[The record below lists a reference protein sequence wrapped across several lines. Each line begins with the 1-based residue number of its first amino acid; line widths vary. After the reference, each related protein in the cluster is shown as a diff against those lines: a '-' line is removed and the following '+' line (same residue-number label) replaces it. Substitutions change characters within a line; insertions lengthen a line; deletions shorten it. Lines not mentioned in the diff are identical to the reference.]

1 MKKILKYIVII
12 LAVLVLLGAVGF
24 YAFQQYYQETSY
36 EAFEP
41 TDTAEPT
48 QEQSEES
55 QLEEQYGK
63 IQRVNILVAGIE
75 GDRTD
80 TLMVFSYDQNNNVI
94 DIISVPRDTYVDYGF
109 KDAGRKKINSVYGYP
124 DEKGGIRAT
133 ANAVSKVL
141 SVPIHKYVSID
152 YDGVK
157 EVVDAIG
164 GVEVDIPFNMRYDD
178 PYATPELHINLKK
191 GLQTLDGDKAIEFLR
206 WRKNNRGNLGA
217 QGDIGRI
224 KRQQEFVIS
233 AIKKAI
239 SPSKLT
245 KAITIG
251 LKNTKTSLTLKE
263 AMFYGSKLAGI
274 KDENINAYSVPGEDT
289 TIDDLWF
296 FKHDAMATK
305 ELVRNLYLGIKPL
318 EVDAE

>member
-1 MKKILKYIVII
+1 MLM
-12 LAVLVLLGAVGF
+12 AVGV
-24 YAFQQYYQETSY
+24 YAFQRYYHETSY
-36 EAFEP
+36 QEFEP
-41 TDTAEPT
+41 TDTSEPT
-48 QEQSEES
+48 DEEIANDE
-55 QLEEQYGK
+55 LEEKYGK
-63 IQRVNILVAGIE
+63 TQRVNILVAGIE
-75 GDRTD
+75 GERTD
-80 TLMVFSYDQNNNVI
+80 TLMVFSYDQSKNVI
-94 DIISVPRDTYVDYGF
+94 DIISVPRDTYVDYGY

-124 DEKGGIRAT
+124 EEKGGIKAT

-157 EVVDAIG
+157 EIVDAIG
-164 GVEVDIPFNMRYDD
+164 GVEVEIPFNMKYDD

-206 WRKNNRGNLGA
+206 WRKNNSGNLGA
-217 QGDIGRI
+217 EGDIGRI

-239 SPSKLT
+239 TPSKLT

-263 AMFYGSKLAGI
+263 AMFYGGKLAGLE
-274 KDENINAYSVPGEDT
+274 DENINAYSVIGEDT
-289 TIDDLWF
+289 TIDGLWF
-296 FKHDAMATK
+296 FKHDPKATK
-305 ELVRNLYLGIKPL
+305 EMVRSLYLGIKPTL
-318 EVDAE
+318 PDSQ